1 MTVLEAMLLFAL
13 VAIPLTIMPG
23 LDSALVLRTAV
34 VSGRRH
40 AYATALGINA
50 GTLVWGVAAAVGA
63 TAVLAASAT
72 AYRAL
77 TLAGAAYLVWLGGRM
92 LWTSFRPGRYDAL
105 PAVALRRDP
114 RSGAG
119 LTDDGAGDG
128 VGDAGTPR
136 SAWRSFAVGAT
147 TNLLNPKVGVFYLAT
162 IPQFLPDDVPHLLM
176 GLLLAVE
183 HDVLGLAW
191 LALLIN
197 AAALAKRWLSG
208 RAIARVTDRVTG
220 AVLLAFGG
228 RLGWNALTGQ
238 ARVI

>member
-1 MTVLEAMLLFAL
+1 VTVLEAMLLFAL

-50 GTLVWGVAAAVGA
+50 GVLVWGVAAAVGA

-77 TLAGAAYLVWLGGRM
+77 TLAGAAYLLWLGGQM
-92 LWTSFRPGRYDAL
+92 LWSSFRPGRYDAL
-105 PAVALRRDP
+105 SAVGLRDEAQSDVP
-114 RSGAG
+114 GENQIE
-119 LTDDGAGDG
+119 
-128 VGDAGTPR
+128 PR
-136 SAWRSFAVGAT
+136 SAWRSFAVGST

-183 HDVLGLAW
+183 HDVLGFVW

-197 AAALAKRWLSG
+197 AAGLAQRWLSG

-220 AVLLAFGG
+220 VVLLAFGG
-228 RLGWNALTGQ
+228 RLGWNVLAGQ

>member
-1 MTVLEAMLLFAL
+1 MTVPEAMFLFAL
-13 VAIPLTIMPG
+13 VAIPLTLMPG

-40 AYATALGINA
+40 AYATALGINVGVLA
-50 GTLVWGVAAAVGA
+50 WGVAAAVGA
-63 TAVLAASAT
+63 TAVLAASET

-92 LWTSFRPGRYDAL
+92 LWSSFRPGRYDAL
-105 PAVALRRDP
+105 PDAAVSTPALSSPAVSSDVP
-114 RSGAG
+114 VTAG
-119 LTDDGAGDG
+119 R
-128 VGDAGTPR
+128 R
-136 SAWRSFAVGAT
+136 SAWRSFALGAT
-147 TNLLNPKVGVFYLAT
+147 TNLLNPKIGVFYLAT

-183 HDVLGLAW
+183 HDVLGFAW

-197 AAALAKRWLSG
+197 AAGLAKRWLSG

-220 AVLLAFGG
+220 VVLLAFGG
-228 RLGWNALTGQ
+228 RLGWNALSGQ
-238 ARVI
+238 ARVL

>member
-1 MTVLEAMLLFAL
+1 VTVFEAMLLFAL

-34 VSGRRH
+34 VSGRRQ

-50 GTLVWGVAAAVGA
+50 GVLVWGVAAAVGA

-77 TLAGAAYLVWLGGRM
+77 TLAGAAYLLWLGGQM
-92 LWTSFRPGRYDAL
+92 LWSSFRPGRYDTL
-105 PAVALRRDP
+105 PAVALRGEAQ
-114 RSGAG
+114 SGADVHG
-119 LTDDGAGDG
+119 GDQR
-128 VGDAGTPR
+128 APR

-183 HDVLGLAW
+183 HDVLGFVW

-220 AVLLAFGG
+220 VVLLAFGG

-238 ARVI
+238 TRVI

>member
-1 MTVLEAMLLFAL
+1 MTVPEAMLLFAL
-13 VAIPLTIMPG
+13 VAIPLTVMPG

-50 GTLVWGVAAAVGA
+50 GVLAWGVAAALGA
-63 TAVLAASAT
+63 TAVLAASEA

-92 LWTSFRPGRYDAL
+92 LWTSLRPGRYDAL
-105 PAVALRRDP
+105 PDGVVPGGSIP
-114 RSGAG
+114 RSAVRGSGVPVEVGA
-119 LTDDGAGDG
+119 
-128 VGDAGTPR
+128 R
-136 SAWRSFAVGAT
+136 SAWRSFGVGAA

-183 HDVLGLAW
+183 HDVLGFAW

-197 AAALAKRWLSG
+197 AAGLAKRWLSG
-208 RAIARVTDRVTG
+208 RTIARVTDRVTG
-220 AVLLAFGG
+220 LVLVAFGG

-238 ARVI
+238 ARVL